1 MKYSSKHTRL
11 LHIWSSFIQLSLIVN
26 AILCV
31 SGNVKK
37 SSDIVAQF
45 TLPNGYF
52 THQTFVAED
61 NAIIFAGASN
71 RIFKLNANLS
81 VQQEAV
87 TGPKK
92 DSPQCHGGCPESVET
107 LETVNHNKILVVN
120 SAGNTLIACGSVQQ
134 GSCDIYKLKE
144 FPKNPKYIE
153 LPLAA
158 NDERATTFAFI
169 GPSRYTNWRKE
180 DVLYVGTTFTNVGD
194 YRHDV
199 PAISSRRLD
208 NLNYA
213 EFSIQ
218 QSILNIDVKY
228 RDHFIVDYVYG
239 FNTSEYAYF
248 AVVQKKSHL
257 IEEAGYVTRLARM
270 CINDPNYDSYTEI
283 TIQCKQKVNDKTVDF
298 NILRDAKIVTAGQHL
313 AHRLGIKRDDLILV
327 AAFSPGKEIT
337 NEPQSKSAICIYSLK
352 DIEEIFTENIHM
364 CFNGTLKDRNLGYI
378 SGMINDGKC
387 PMVGVSHFNF
397 LLTVHFVSLISY
409 VVACWAILFFYFV
422 CLFDCWMDYNK
433 NYVYYFQS
441 MGNVFNFCSVGLK
454 ISGVAPVESEA
465 AYVYEN
471 ESITSVTATNA
482 GPHTL
487 AFLGTSNGTVK
498 KVVLS
503 GAYPGEYEQTE
514 IDRGNPILPDTMI
527 SSNKDYLYVL
537 STKKVSQPGVMNIVT
552 NEFTHQSTKLTIN

>member
-397 LLTVHFVSLISY
+397 
-409 VVACWAILFFYFV
+409 
-422 CLFDCWMDYNK
+422 
-433 NYVYYFQS
+433 
-441 MGNVFNFCSVGLK
+441 
-454 ISGVAPVESEA
+454 
-465 AYVYEN
+465 
-471 ESITSVTATNA
+471 
-482 GPHTL
+482 
-487 AFLGTSNGTVK
+487 
-498 KVVLS
+498 
-503 GAYPGEYEQTE
+503 
-514 IDRGNPILPDTMI
+514 
-527 SSNKDYLYVL
+527 
-537 STKKVSQPGVMNIVT
+537 
-552 NEFTHQSTKLTIN
+552 